1 MIPKKKKKKRQQN
14 WKIKR
19 LRNNEIKKM
28 KKENQ
33 FNKDKISNKI
43 DNNLDNYKYHD
54 NNLDNN
60 KYHDNNLDNNK
71 DKNKI
76 NNTCNIINID
86 NSFKQ
91 ESLKHINN
99 IDNTKKNIKDNI
111 KDNDNINTINDNPYK
126 SEISII
132 NNIKSL
138 YIFKLI
144 FDYIEN
150 KNFPY
155 ILFNYNKL
163 NQKKLGLFLDSYK
176 EKYEEQLELQNLKSI
191 YVDSPLFKEKITNN
205 TIYILLRNNH
215 PQYTNTFNELL
226 KKKI

>member
-1 MIPKKKKKKRQQN
+1 
-14 WKIKR
+14 
-19 LRNNEIKKM
+19 M

-226 KKKI
+226 KIKI